1 MRDLKRSEE
10 NPDWFA
16 VEFHILK
23 LINQFLICIPFTLW
37 NNEFMIAMLL
47 IVAHGHALG
56 SGGQLG
62 LPLITN
68 QERGRKEDA
77 GHD

>member
-62 LPLITN
+62 LPFC
-68 QERGRKEDA
+68 
-77 GHD
+77 

>member
-1 MRDLKRSEE
+1 MRDPKRSAQ

-16 VEFHILK
+16 VEFHIL
-23 LINQFLICIPFTLW
+23 INQFLIWIPFTLC

-47 IVAHGHALG
+47 IVAHGNALV

-62 LPLITN
+62 LPFC
-68 QERGRKEDA
+68 
-77 GHD
+77 

>member
-1 MRDLKRSEE
+1 MCDPKRSAE

-23 LINQFLICIPFTLW
+23 LINQFLICIPFTLC
-37 NNEFMIAMLL
+37 NNEFMRAMLL
-47 IVAHGHALG
+47 IVAHEHAVG

-62 LPLITN
+62 LPFC
-68 QERGRKEDA
+68 
-77 GHD
+77 